1 LNRNTSVPRWKTS
14 SQSEDIPS
22 LSSLSLSLSLVYTKQ
37 MDHLMAA
44 VQQGVTEF
52 IRAAKSLLALQNLS
66 EEEEDAVREVLWL
79 LVTRFPDEGD
89 DAAD

>member
-1 LNRNTSVPRWKTS
+1 
-14 SQSEDIPS
+14 
-22 LSSLSLSLSLVYTKQ
+22 
-37 MDHLMAA
+37 MAEIR
-44 VQQGVTEF
+44 QGVTEF

-66 EEEEDAVREVLWL
+66 GEEEDAVRELLWL